1 MIDMFFES
9 IVPLLGCL
17 GMIGT
22 FVIFFLL
29 YYSLYLRLVKMMR

>member
-9 IVPLLGCL
+9 IVLLLGCL

-22 FVIFFLL
+22 FVIFSC
-29 YYSLYLRLVKMMR
+29 YIIRYI